1 MFFLTGQN
9 IGYTHGRTII
19 IKGRVMKVHDR
30 MILMIRQRR
39 WGFMILRMDGQG
51 DGKAVDPMMDGFK

>member
-9 IGYTHGRTII
+9 IGCTHGRTII
-19 IKGRVMKVHDR
+19 IKGRVKKVHAR

-39 WGFMILRMDGQG
+39 WRFMILRMDGQG
-51 DGKAVDPMMDGFK
+51 DGKAVDPVMDGFK